1 MTDAAIM
8 QPSQVCTTLMFRDA
22 YIHAPKGRLNEKRRS
37 RKKPDTVGASIMGRI
52 SMLST
57 TDFTFRGSFMTCLA
71 TSIPRKKHM
80 TVATIPVFREIQN
93 GLQSNFEIMLIISSM
108 FLIWSDC
115 ARRHPAA
122 GAAFF
127 Q

>member
-1 MTDAAIM
+1 M

-52 SMLST
+52 RMLST
-57 TDFTFRGSFMTCLA
+57 TDFTFSGSFMTCLA

-80 TVATIPVFREIQN
+80 TVATIPVFSEIQK
-93 GLQSNFEIMLIISSM
+93 GLQSNFEIMLIISFMVLFGSNGACR
-108 FLIWSDC
+108 LS
-115 ARRHPAA
+115 AA
-122 GAAFF
+122 GAAFI
-127 Q
+127 